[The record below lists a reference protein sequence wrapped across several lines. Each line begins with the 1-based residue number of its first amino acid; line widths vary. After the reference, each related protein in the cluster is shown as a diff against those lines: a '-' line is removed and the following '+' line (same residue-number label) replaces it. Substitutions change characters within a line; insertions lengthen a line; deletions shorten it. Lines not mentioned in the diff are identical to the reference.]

1 MNDFINALCSN
12 ARNER
17 IPEEHDFFGCLIGEW
32 NIMWNDHLEDAEPRK
47 VKGEWIFSRVLDGT
61 AVQDLFIVPSRKERL
76 IDKQLDAEY
85 GTTLR
90 IFNPKTMAW
99 DIFYG
104 CMGEAIRLT
113 ARKVGE
119 EIILTENTT
128 EKMRYVFSDIATSSF
143 LWRKERINENG
154 EWQTVAKVTAERKQ
168 NK

>member
-1 MNDFINALCSN
+1 MNEFITALCSN

-17 IPEEHDFFGCLIGEW
+17 IPEEYDFFGCLIGEW
-32 NIMWNDHLEDAEPRK
+32 NIVWNDHLEDVKPRR

-61 AVQDLFIVPSRKERL
+61 AVQDLFIVPSREERL
-76 IDKQLDAEY
+76 IDKQPDAEY

-90 IFNPKTMAW
+90 IFNPETMVW

-119 EIILTENTT
+119 EIILTEDTT
-128 EKMRYVFSDIATSSF
+128 EKMRCVFSDIATSSF
-143 LWRKERINENG
+143 LWRKERMTENG
-154 EWQTVAKVTAERKQ
+154 EWQTVAKVTAERK
-168 NK
+168 

>member
-1 MNDFINALCSN
+1 MNEFINALCSN
-12 ARNER
+12 TLNER
-17 IPEEHDFFGCLIGEW
+17 ISEEYDFFGSLIGEW
-32 NIMWNDHLEDAEPRK
+32 DIVWNDHLEDAEPRM

-61 AVQDLFIVPSRKERL
+61 AVQDIFIVPSRSERL
-76 IDKQLDAEY
+76 RDKQLDAEY

-90 IFNPKTMAW
+90 IYNPQTMAW

-128 EKMRYVFSDIATSSF
+128 RKMRYVFSDIKSSSF
-143 LWRKERINENG
+143 LWRKERMNEND
-154 EWQTVAKVTAERKQ
+154 EWITVAKVMAEKR
-168 NK
+168 

>member
-1 MNDFINALCSN
+1 M
-12 ARNER
+12 
-17 IPEEHDFFGCLIGEW
+17 
-32 NIMWNDHLEDAEPRK
+32 

-61 AVQDLFIVPSRKERL
+61 AVQDIFIVPSRSERL
-76 IDKQLDAEY
+76 RDKQLDAEY

-90 IFNPKTMAW
+90 IYNPQTMAW

-128 EKMRYVFSDIATSSF
+128 RKMRYVFSDIKSSSF
-143 LWRKERINENG
+143 LWRKERMNEND
-154 EWQTVAKVTAERKQ
+154 EWITVAKVMAEKR
-168 NK
+168 